1 MRVRLSPASPVRPM
15 DDLSVRVEPERKS
28 VRCRRG
34 FSLIELL
41 CVMAI
46 IGILVGLMLGPV
58 GRAFRKA
65 RGFKAEMEA
74 PTHVVRLTDGMRR
87 FAAAHATWS
96 CPDLEALLTFAKPGG
111 PTERWLK
118 GAQVTLVP
126 FRHDTPP
133 ETLVLT
139 LEVPGGGSDKV
150 VRYSFTKGELT
161 IAP

>member
-1 MRVRLSPASPVRPM
+1 MVDLPV
-15 DDLSVRVEPERKS
+15 LVESERKS
-28 VRCRRG
+28 ARGRRG

-46 IGILVGLMLGPV
+46 IGILVGLMLGPI

-65 RGFKAEMEA
+65 RGFKAEMETPA
-74 PTHVVRLTDGMRR
+74 HVERLTDGMRK
-87 FAAAHATWS
+87 FAAAHAAWT

-111 PTERWLK
+111 PTERWIK

-139 LEVPGGGSDKV
+139 LQVPGGGSDKV
-150 VRYSFTKGELT
+150 IRYSFTKGDLT
-161 IAP
+161 ITPE

>member
-1 MRVRLSPASPVRPM
+1 M
-15 DDLSVRVEPERKS
+15 DDLPVLVESERKS
-28 VRCRRG
+28 ARGRRA

-65 RGFKAEMEA
+65 RGFKAGMETPA
-74 PTHVVRLTDGMRR
+74 HVERLTDGMRK
-87 FAAAHATWS
+87 FAAAHAAWS

-111 PTERWLK
+111 PTERWIK
-118 GAQVTLVP
+118 GAQATLVP
-126 FRHDTPP
+126 FRHDTPADAI
-133 ETLVLT
+133 VLT
-139 LEVPGGGSDKV
+139 LDLPAGSSDKV
-150 VRYSFTKGELT
+150 LRYAFTKGDLT